1 MSTDSDPGRAR
12 DAKAMLAAV
21 QERPADTRNAR
32 SRRQN
37 ATLVLLILAV
47 AGAIAVALLETGPVA
62 ERGSRPRQ
70 ARLVEVTSVE
80 RTTEVTR
87 VSAMGNVVATRQV
100 EIQPEVTGRI
110 IWVSP
115 EFVPGGRFAAGD
127 VMLRIEPRDYEL
139 AVRQR
144 EADLA
149 QARADLKMEE
159 GSQSVARLEYE
170 LLGEAV
176 PDEDR
181 DLVLRLPQLE
191 AVRARVV
198 WAEAALAQARL
209 DLERTEVRAPFDA
222 LVRARS
228 TELGARVGSG
238 TALATLVE
246 TGAYWIELLVPVSQ
260 LRSIEIPRTSGEP
273 GSLARVTGAGAGG
286 RQDRFREGRVE
297 RLLGDLESEG
307 RMARLL
313 VRIDDPL
320 ALAPE
325 NAGMLPLLLDSFVHL
340 EIQGRPMENVVALD
354 RALLR
359 DQDRVWVMGSDGA
372 LEIRDVVV
380 AFRGSDKVLVSE
392 GLVGD
397 EWVVISE
404 LSSPVP
410 GMPLRSA
417 TSEEISPSP
426 EGSAEARRDG

>member
-1 MSTDSDPGRAR
+1 MSAGPEPGRPL
-12 DAKAMLAAV
+12 DPKAKLAAV
-21 QERPADTRNAR
+21 EERPAGAR
-32 SRRQN
+32 GALSRRQS
-37 ATLVLLILAV
+37 AALVVLILAV
-47 AGAIAVALLETGPVA
+47 SGAIAFALLETGPVA
-62 ERGSRPRQ
+62 ERRARPRQ
-70 ARLVEVTSVE
+70 ARLVEVTPVE
-80 RTTEVTR
+80 RSTEVTR
-87 VSAMGNVVATRQV
+87 IAAMGNVVATRQV
-100 EIQPEVTGRI
+100 DVQPQVSGRI
-110 IWVSP
+110 VWVSP

-159 GSQSVARLEYE
+159 GNQSVARLEYE

-181 DLVLRLPQLE
+181 ELVLRLPQLE
-191 AVRARVV
+191 TVRARVAS
-198 WAEAALAQARL
+198 AEAALAQARL

-228 TELGARVGSG
+228 TELGARVDPG
-238 TALATLVE
+238 TDLATLVE
-246 TGAYWIELLVPVSQ
+246 TGAYWVEVLVPVTQ
-260 LRSIEIPRTSGEP
+260 LRWIEIPRTSGEP
-273 GSLARVTGAGAGG
+273 GSLARVHGPGG
-286 RQDRFREGRVE
+286 GPVTIREGRVE

-325 NAGMLPLLLDSFVHL
+325 HAGMPPLLLDSFVHL
-340 EIQGRPMENVVALD
+340 EIEGRPMENVVALD

-359 DQDRVWVMGSDGA
+359 DHDRVWVMGRDGA

-380 AFRGSDKVLVSE
+380 AFRGDDEVFVSE
-392 GLVGD
+392 GLAGG
-397 EWVVISE
+397 EQVVVSE

-417 TSEEISPSP
+417 TGPQSPPS
-426 EGSAEARRDG
+426 GAATAEARRGG